1 MKDSKQVGYLG
12 PEGTFTHEAT
22 MQIVDD
28 NMDIIPYDSITK
40 VLEAV
45 SNNQI
50 NEAVVPIENSTEGS
64 VDITLDLLA
73 HSFDLKISQELILP
87 IKQNL
92 LVQKG
97 KTIDDIKV
105 ICSHSQAIAQC
116 RNYLNKLN
124 IPLHAMPST
133 ANAARYVTELS
144 DAAVIGN
151 KILAE
156 IYGLE
161 LLDTGI
167 QDYTNNVTRFAV
179 ISKKDQLELMDNCKT
194 SIIFSLKEDNPG
206 SLYEILKE
214 FAIRKLNLTKIE
226 SRPSKEGLGKYL
238 FFIDIE
244 GHRTEP
250 SVKSALEQIE
260 DKTNKLKVLGSYF
273 TTTVGGY

>member
-1 MKDSKQVGYLG
+1 
-12 PEGTFTHEAT
+12 
-22 MQIVDD
+22 
-28 NMDIIPYDSITK
+28 
-40 VLEAV
+40 
-45 SNNQI
+45 
-50 NEAVVPIENSTEGS
+50 
-64 VDITLDLLA
+64 
-73 HSFDLKISQELILP
+73 
-87 IKQNL
+87 
-92 LVQKG
+92 
-97 KTIDDIKV
+97 
-105 ICSHSQAIAQC
+105 
-116 RNYLNKLN
+116 
-124 IPLHAMPST
+124 MPST

-238 FFIDIE
+238 FLS
-244 GHRTEP
+244 T
-250 SVKSALEQIE
+250 
-260 DKTNKLKVLGSYF
+260 
-273 TTTVGGY
+273 